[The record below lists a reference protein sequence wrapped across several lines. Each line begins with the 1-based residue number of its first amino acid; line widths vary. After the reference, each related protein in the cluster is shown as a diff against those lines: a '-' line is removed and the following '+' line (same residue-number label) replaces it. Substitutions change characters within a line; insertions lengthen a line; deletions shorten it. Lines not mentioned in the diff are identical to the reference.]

1 MRFKRVFVIVCD
13 SMGIGQAKDAY
24 KYNDEGANTLKHIDD
39 IMPLNIPELRSLGIE
54 KICPIKQE
62 NIKYLFE

>member
-24 KYNDEGANTLKHIDD
+24 KYNDEQILADMCKCLK
-39 IMPLNIPELRSLGIE
+39 EKGICNE
-54 KICPIKQE
+54 SVIGE
-62 NIKYLFE
+62 